1 MLLELQ
7 FTLCIYQKAKH
18 RIAYLLLNLTNLL
31 FNILAF
37 WTNIFRGMKEKSKR
51 TVTKDLV

>member
-37 WTNIFRGMKEKSKR
+37 WTNIFLEEWRRKVNVQLLKI
-51 TVTKDLV
+51 